1 VSFVIDKDAL
11 RIRLKHM
18 YSLPNDWDGWGTEPI
33 SQGVYRICS
42 RIVEFVDEDLDFIK
56 FFVGVNSP
64 GSAFIEISTG
74 IKTFELTVTVDGTI
88 FYDEL
93 LAKEEIGSGI
103 FLLSKKKLDEL
114 LKR

>member
-42 RIVEFVDEDLDFIK
+42 RIVEF
-56 FFVGVNSP
+56 
-64 GSAFIEISTG
+64 STG